1 MFRRGGNWWL
11 SLRGDWGILA
21 LELVT
26 GCSVEKASIPPAST
40 ETNGKMF
47 ISTHLKH
54 VVKIKTFPYLL

>member
-26 GCSVEKASIPPAST
+26 GCSVEKASIAPAST
-40 ETNGKMF
+40 KTNRENVHF
-47 ISTHLKH
+47 KH
-54 VVKIKTFPYLL
+54 VIKIKTFLYLL